1 MRAAKAGPAREGGV
15 GAGQASGRAGGRA
28 AGRAAGGK
36 GPGSGEA
43 LPEGPDFLVLAPAL
57 SLLAAAFGFLPFL
70 VLRPNRVASGR
81 SLRLAEAA
89 PAAAI
94 LLGAA
99 ALLLLAASLA
109 AAIAPK
115 AAFAVRR
122 ARPGRPNGVGAGY
135 SRAAFAAFALA
146 GLLPPG
152 ILLALALAAD
162 KAAAGL
168 PPAGRISLGSGFWLG
183 LAAAAALVPGLA
195 PAFGARAGKAR
206 RLALLL
212 GASSLLGL
220 AAAGAFDGLSLAKEL
235 LLRRA
240 SFRTELARH
249 AAYALFPSLAALAV
263 GLPLGRAAARSRAWE
278 RPLFLAANAAQVV
291 PTLALLGLLVAPLAA
306 LGRALPFLG
315 VRGVGWAPASLA
327 LFLYAL
333 LPVAANARAGF
344 RMVDP
349 AAVDAGMGMGMGRA
363 RLFFA
368 VELPLASP
376 ALVAGFRTALAQN
389 MGNAVLAGLIGGGGL
404 GSLVFLGLAQAA
416 PDLVLLG
423 ALSVA
428 AAAFAADRLLAFA
441 ELALAKRV
449 LSGRTA

>member
-1 MRAAKAGPAREGGV
+1 MRAPKARPARDGEDV
-15 GAGQASGRAGGRA
+15 AGQASGRARGRA
-28 AGRAAGGK
+28 QGQAAGGR

-57 SLLAAAFGFLPFL
+57 GSLAAALGLLPFL
-70 VLRPNRVASGR
+70 VLRPNRVASGTA
-81 SLRLAEAA
+81 LRLAEAE
-89 PAAAI
+89 PAAPL

-99 ALLLLAASLA
+99 GLLLLAAALA
-109 AAIAPK
+109 AAS
-115 AAFAVRR
+115 AAGRR
-122 ARPGRPNGVGAGY
+122 ASGEPRAG
-135 SRAAFAAFALA
+135 SAAALAAFALA
-146 GLLPPG
+146 ALFPPG

-162 KAAAGL
+162 RAAAGL

-206 RLALLL
+206 RFALLL
-212 GASSLLGL
+212 GALSLLGL
-220 AAAGAFDGLSLAKEL
+220 LAAGAFDGLSLAKEL

-240 SFRTELARH
+240 TFRTELARH
-249 AAYALFPSLAALAV
+249 AAYALFPSLAALTV
-263 GLPLGRAAARSRAWE
+263 GLPLGRAAARSKAWE

-349 AAVDAGMGMGMGRA
+349 AAVDAGRGMGMGRA

-428 AAAFAADRLLAFA
+428 AAAFAADRLLALA
-441 ELALAKRV
+441 ERTLARRV
-449 LSGRTA
+449 FSGGAA